1 MAKRKGTKRQTIIYK
16 SLHRNL
22 RIEGPYKTEV
32 EKNLSSLQ
40 NGI

>member
-1 MAKRKGTKRQTIIYK
+1 MAKRKGTKRQPIIYK

-40 NGI
+40 NGT